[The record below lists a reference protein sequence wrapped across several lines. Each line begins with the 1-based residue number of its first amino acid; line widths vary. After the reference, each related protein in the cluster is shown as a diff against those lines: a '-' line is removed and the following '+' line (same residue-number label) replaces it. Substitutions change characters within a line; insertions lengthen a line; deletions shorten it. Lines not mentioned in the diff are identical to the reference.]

1 MPDNALSAAPHDILK
16 AALTHAR
23 SGNFADAAVLCE
35 HLLAQGDPDAEAF
48 HLLGVLRN
56 IQGRHA
62 EAEPLLRQAI
72 ARQPG
77 TAKYHSNLANALRGL
92 ERPDEA
98 EASYRRALAL
108 DPEFDDACANLARL
122 LLDLSR
128 WDAAIAEYE
137 HLVRRN
143 PGDTPSRIRLAHL
156 LQSGNRL
163 VESEA
168 AASAGLLADP
178 ANPALNLIVAICERR
193 TQRFEQARQRFQHI
207 DASRLDR
214 DLASVFHYERGL
226 LHDRLDEL
234 APAFADFSEANRLQ
248 AVLASERGVDATRYL
263 DELDRLARLDLG
275 GLRGEPET
283 LAGHTSA
290 PVFLVGFPRS
300 GTTLLD
306 QILDSH
312 PRIQTL
318 EEKPIIGLLCDDMDR
333 LVADRPNGLADLRAD
348 ERARLRAL
356 YYEYAADFLELRPD
370 TLLVDKYPLN
380 LTRLPYILA
389 IFPDARFILALRH
402 PADCVLSCF
411 MHLFAPNDAM
421 ANFYTL
427 EDAAALYARV
437 MGLWRHWAEN
447 LPLRHHR
454 VHYEHLVQ
462 DLPGEVR
469 PLLDFLGL
477 EWTEDMVRPH
487 EHAARRGY
495 INTPSHSQVTQPI
508 YQRAAGR
515 WQRYRPWLENVTGT
529 LQPYLEYFGYTDQGD
544 PGA

>member
-1 MPDNALSAAPHDILK
+1 MSATSPDILQS
-16 AALTHAR
+16 ALAHAR
-23 SGNFADAAVLCE
+23 SGNLADAGKLCE
-35 HLLAQGDPDAEAF
+35 HLLAQPHPDAEAF

-56 IQGRHA
+56 IQGRYS
-62 EAEPLLRQAI
+62 EAEPLLRQAV

-77 TAKYHSNLANALRGL
+77 IAKYHSNLANTLRGL
-92 ERPDEA
+92 ERPEEA

-108 DPEFDDACANLARL
+108 DPDFGDARANLARL
-122 LLDLSR
+122 LHDMNR
-128 WDAAIAEYE
+128 WDAAVTEYE
-137 HLVRRN
+137 HLVRCN
-143 PGDTPSRIRLAHL
+143 PHDTAFRIRLAHL

-163 VESEA
+163 AESEA
-168 AASAGLLADP
+168 VASAGLLNDP
-178 ANPALNLIVAICERR
+178 TNPGLNLVMAICERR
-193 TQRFEQARQRFQHI
+193 AQQFEQALQRFQHI
-207 DASRLDR
+207 DTGRLDR

-226 LHDRLDEL
+226 LYDRLDQVG
-234 APAFADFSEANRLQ
+234 PAFADFCEANRLQ
-248 AVLASERGVDATRYL
+248 VGLARQRGADKTRYL
-263 DELDRLARLDLG
+263 DELDRLAKIDVGWLHDLPAPLPG
-275 GLRGEPET
+275 QP
-283 LAGHTSA
+283 AA

-356 YYEYAADFLELRPD
+356 YHEYVADFLESHPD
-370 TLLVDKYPLN
+370 KLLVDKYPLN
-380 LTRLPYILA
+380 LTRLPYILG

-427 EDAAALYARV
+427 EDTAALYARV
-437 MGLWRHWAEN
+437 MGLWHHWAER

-454 VHYEHLVQ
+454 VYYEHLVQ
-462 DLPGEVR
+462 DLPGAVR

-477 EWTEDMVRPH
+477 EWNEGLARPH
-487 EHAARRGY
+487 EHAARRGH

-508 YQRAAGR
+508 YRHAVSR
-515 WQRYRPWLENVTGT
+515 WRRYQPWLENVTGT
-529 LQPYLEYFGYTDQGD
+529 LQPHLAHFGYTDQGEA
-544 PGA
+544 GT